1 MLRSQRTRV
10 LTLINLILH
19 KAPARKW
26 GIVSS
31 WEVRH
36 DHAKTPEARLNRTP
50 LHAEHLAAGAKWIEF
65 AGWEMALHYGSQIEE
80 HHAVR
85 RDAGVFDVSHMLA
98 LDVEGE
104 GARAFLRRAL
114 ANDVERLRRP
124 DQALYSCL
132 LAEDGGIL
140 DDLIAYRLEATRF
153 RLVLNA
159 ATADSDLAW
168 LERQRSGALQL
179 RPRRDLA
186 MLAVQGPHAREKF
199 GLALPE
205 MRAAAAALEAFCGA
219 EHDGA
224 FVARTGYTGEEGLE
238 LLLPAAQAAD
248 AWQRLLAAGV
258 RPCGLGAR
266 DTLRLE
272 AGLLL
277 YGQDMDAGVTPLE
290 CGLAWSVDPASPR
303 DFVGKQALLSRPRRF
318 QALGLV
324 LETQT
329 GLMRAHQAVR
339 SSRGE
344 GVVTSGGF
352 SPTLGA
358 SIALARLPPES
369 RPGERV
375 RVAVRDK
382 LLDARIV
389 KPQFVRRGRILV

>member
-1 MLRSQRTRV
+1 M
-10 LTLINLILH
+10 
-19 KAPARKW
+19 
-26 GIVSS
+26 
-31 WEVRH
+31 
-36 DHAKTPEARLNRTP
+36 NRTP
-50 LHAEHLAAGAKWIEF
+50 LHAEHLAAGAKLVEF
-65 AGWEMALHYGSQIEE
+65 AGWEMPLHYGSQIEE

-114 ANDVERLRRP
+114 ANDVERLQRP
-124 DQALYSCL
+124 GKALYSCL

-140 DDLIAYRLEATRF
+140 DDLIAYRLDELRF
-153 RLVLNA
+153 RLVVNA

-168 LERQRSGALQL
+168 LERQRSGTLQL

-186 MLAVQGPHAREKF
+186 MLAVQGPRAREKL

-205 MRAAAAALEAFCGA
+205 LRAAAEPLESFCGA
-219 EHDGA
+219 GHDGA
-224 FVARTGYTGEEGLE
+224 FVSRTGYSGEEGLE
-238 LLLPAAQAAD
+238 LMLPVARAAD

-277 YGQDMDAGVTPLE
+277 HGQDMDTGVTPLE
-290 CGLAWSVDPASPR
+290 CGLAWTVDPASPR

-324 LETQT
+324 LEAQG
-329 GLMRAHQAVR
+329 GLMRARQAVR
-339 SSRGE
+339 SAHGE
-344 GVVTSGGF
+344 GMVTSGSF
-352 SPTLGA
+352 SPTMRV
-358 SIALARLPPES
+358 SIALARLTPES

-375 RVAVRDK
+375 QVAVRDK
-382 LLDARIV
+382 LLDARLV
-389 KPQFVRRGRILV
+389 RPPFVRHGKILV